1 MCVILANGDF
11 PRHPVPLSAL
21 ADATSVYC
29 CDGAAGKLA
38 AWVEQGHRL
47 ACREVYVVGDGDSL
61 SQQERTQA
69 CATLSRHG
77 YTPRFEMVEEQEDN
91 DLTKTFRHAARRGE
105 RDFVILGATGLREDH
120 TLGNISLLATYLP
133 HADHVRMVTDHGT
146 FTPVDRTT
154 TFPSFRRQQV
164 SIFHLNAA
172 TVCSAEGLVYPIE
185 HRTFRQW
192 WEGTL
197 NEAQGD
203 TFTLRVESPA
213 EKSMLLIFQTHEK
226 KA

>member
-1 MCVILANGDF
+1 
-11 PRHPVPLSAL
+11 
-21 ADATSVYC
+21 
-29 CDGAAGKLA
+29 
-38 AWVEQGHRL
+38 
-47 ACREVYVVGDGDSL
+47 
-61 SQQERTQA
+61 
-69 CATLSRHG
+69 
-77 YTPRFEMVEEQEDN
+77 
-91 DLTKTFRHAARRGE
+91 
-105 RDFVILGATGLREDH
+105 
-120 TLGNISLLATYLP
+120 
-133 HADHVRMVTDHGT
+133 MVTDHGT

-154 TFPSFRRQQV
+154 TFPSFRRHQV

-172 TVCSAEGLVYPIE
+172 TDCSAEGLVYPIE